1 MFGLR
6 SDGKKVK
13 VTDPIQRLIPH
24 IMNSRV
30 ASQNFIFQSIDCT
43 NLDNFIRNERELG
56 KSYNYMHV
64 VIATIVR
71 VFYLKPELNRFVV
84 NGRLFDRYAKDGKN
98 ISISLT
104 VKKHLSEGTPES
116 VIKYAFTGT
125 ETLDE
130 IKDLIDQAIRET
142 TSSKEDAL
150 KEANKTE
157 KTAKWFRLMPNGLIK
172 FLIGFIKWLDKHGS
186 LPKSLRTDA
195 IYHHLYEFGTTS
207 MFISM
212 GKEEELAVIDDADEV
227 AKSKIMKLGFTI
239 DERISDG
246 FYYAKALKL
255 FKKYLTNP
263 ELLLQSEK
271 KDDL

>member
-13 VTDPIQRLIPH
+13 VTDPIQRLVPH

-130 IKDLIDQAIRET
+130 IKDLIDQAIRDT

-172 FLIGFIKWLDKHGS
+172 FKGLYHAFFQYYLTNM
-186 LPKSLRTDA
+186 KSLRTDA

>member
-1 MFGLR
+1 
-6 SDGKKVK
+6 
-13 VTDPIQRLIPH
+13 
-24 IMNSRV
+24 
-30 ASQNFIFQSIDCT
+30 
-43 NLDNFIRNERELG
+43 
-56 KSYNYMHV
+56 
-64 VIATIVR
+64 
-71 VFYLKPELNRFVV
+71 
-84 NGRLFDRYAKDGKN
+84 
-98 ISISLT
+98 
-104 VKKHLSEGTPES
+104 
-116 VIKYAFTGT
+116 
-125 ETLDE
+125 
-130 IKDLIDQAIRET
+130 
-142 TSSKEDAL
+142 
-150 KEANKTE
+150 
-157 KTAKWFRLMPNGLIK
+157 MPNGLIK
-172 FLIGFIKWLDKHGS
+172 FLIGIIKWLDKHGS
-186 LPKSLRTDA
+186 LPKGLIDVSPFHCSCYLTNMKSLRTDA